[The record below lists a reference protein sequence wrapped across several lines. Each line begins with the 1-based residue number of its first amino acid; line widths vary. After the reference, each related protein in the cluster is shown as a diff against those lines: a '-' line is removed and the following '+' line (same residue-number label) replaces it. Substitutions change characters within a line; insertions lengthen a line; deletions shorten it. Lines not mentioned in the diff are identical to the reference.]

1 MRIDETIKLIQNNEL
16 EQLQVLCSKFDT
28 LNDLPVT
35 VFIKKLARRRSW
47 MRENETIRMYEKN
60 RDVETA
66 PYLTVQEYLEDK
78 DFFDNSIIDPK
89 LNPLKKFKDL
99 LLLGDNEYING
110 YILHNSLNGIPKEND
125 KNYFKTICFEDES
138 EQILELHFEL
148 NIINDDVKNIWFS
161 RFGNSDQVEIS
172 PRYLA
177 AEIKPRVDEFKYYKK
192 TAEFFKL
199 EEKAKKNQLIYQMYN
214 SKALNGKEVQQ
225 LYDSLPFK
233 EGAFSNEWSY
243 ALGFNWS
250 QFINLANYLSI
261 CLMHVDEY
269 LTGLVD
275 YQQIN
280 IKNKD
285 EITSW
290 LNKQNHLK
298 EDLFEYL
305 LHDIDEE
312 FIKEYEDYY
321 ELGDEI
327 KLKII
332 KEEYKILYDFLHIL
346 WEVHC
351 DGIEIDGY

>member
-1 MRIDETIKLIQNNEL
+1 MKINEAIKLIQHNDL
-16 EQLQVLCSKFDT
+16 EELQVLCSKFDT
-28 LNDLPVT
+28 LNDLPVP

-47 MRENETIRMYEKN
+47 MRENEINRIYEKN

-66 PYLTVQEYLEDK
+66 PYLTVQEYLENK
-78 DFFDNSIIDPK
+78 EFFDDTIKDPN
-89 LNPLKKFKDL
+89 LNPLKKYKDVL
-99 LLLGDNEYING
+99 LLFDNKYINE

-125 KNYFKTICFEDES
+125 ENYFKTICFEDES

-148 NIINDDVKNIWFS
+148 NIINDNVKNIWFS
-161 RFGNSDQVEIS
+161 RFQNSDKLEIS

-177 AEIKPRVDEFKYYKK
+177 AEIKPCVDEYKYYKK
-192 TAEFFKL
+192 TAEYLKL
-199 EEKAKKNQLIYQMYN
+199 EEKAHKNQLIYQMYN
-214 SKALNGKEVQQ
+214 AKALNGKEVQQ
-225 LYDSLPFK
+225 LYDSLPYK
-233 EGAFSNEWSY
+233 EDAYVNEWAY

-250 QFINLANYLSI
+250 QFINLVNYLAI
-261 CLMHVDEY
+261 CLTHVDEY
-269 LTGLVD
+269 LIGLVD

-280 IKNKD
+280 IKNKI

-327 KLKII
+327 KLKIK

-351 DGIEIDGY
+351 DVDEMD